1 MGDTNPNIQ
10 RVSFEE
16 IQEFKDLDLFNLTWE
31 QTNGRQ
37 VLLAYDPRSQ
47 TLVLLM
53 PPGADGGNQNIS
65 LFYGYSSI
73 IADFIDN
80 GSLGSRPSLM
90 VVDNGDGI
98 LTMNS
103 VGSVMGF
110 SFYDVEINPALDI
123 DRYVF
128 RTSF

>member
-1 MGDTNPNIQ
+1 
-10 RVSFEE
+10 
-16 IQEFKDLDLFNLTWE
+16 
-31 QTNGRQ
+31 
-37 VLLAYDPRSQ
+37 
-47 TLVLLM
+47 
-53 PPGADGGNQNIS
+53 

-80 GSLGSRPSLM
+80 GSLGSRPSINGF
-90 VVDNGDGI
+90 DNGDGI

-123 DRYVF
+123 DRYDFAVILANDGYTPVKELTILMALMEYL
-128 RTSF
+128 RILLH

>member
-1 MGDTNPNIQ
+1 M
-10 RVSFEE
+10 V
-16 IQEFKDLDLFNLTWE
+16 
-31 QTNGRQ
+31 
-37 VLLAYDPRSQ
+37 
-47 TLVLLM
+47 
-53 PPGADGGNQNIS
+53 
-65 LFYGYSSI
+65 
-73 IADFIDN
+73 
-80 GSLGSRPSLM
+80 LGSRPSINGF
-90 VVDNGDGI
+90 DNGDGI